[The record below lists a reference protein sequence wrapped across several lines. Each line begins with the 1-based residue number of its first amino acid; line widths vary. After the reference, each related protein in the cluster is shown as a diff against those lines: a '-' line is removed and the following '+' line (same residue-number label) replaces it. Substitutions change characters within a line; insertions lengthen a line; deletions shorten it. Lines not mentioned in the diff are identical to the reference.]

1 MPKITAFP
9 KGLIGRV
16 KKHMAAVV
24 VGIGIFC
31 ATSGLY
37 VIVEHSQYKIWG
49 LIIGILGV
57 ILVLIGYIL
66 SYVRDK
72 EERKER
78 IIERT
83 QHQVEWVAERTEFR
97 ELFQAMIES
106 QRATL
111 AELKKLNRD
120 KEDKG

>member
-1 MPKITAFP
+1 
-9 KGLIGRV
+9 
-16 KKHMAAVV
+16 MAAVV
-24 VGIGIFC
+24 VGIGIFA

-49 LIIGILGV
+49 VTIGILGV

-66 SYVRDK
+66 SYVQDK

-83 QHQVEWVAERTEFR
+83 QHQAEWVTERMEFR

-120 KEDKG
+120 KEDKE